1 MKETVLLFGGNS
13 FLAKAF
19 NEKYGA
25 QYKVK
30 NIYRNDPAR
39 DLNFDFE
46 TGDTEAITDELK
58 DNYKAI
64 LFFQGINPS
73 VGAKDIT
80 AEHFNKMLKINLV
93 TPALLVKNLADK
105 LADGALILFV
115 SSVAKKKGSYDPAYA
130 SAKAGLTGLMQS
142 LANAYP
148 TLRFNIISLGLIE
161 NSPVFKQMTPHFRQ
175 KHAVRMFNNSFV
187 KVDDVITVVSELI
200 NNQSINR
207 TDIEIDGGYT

>member
-1 MKETVLLFGGNS
+1 MKENVLLFGGNS
-13 FLAKAF
+13 FLATAF
-19 NEKYGA
+19 NEKFGA
-25 QYKVK
+25 RYNVK
-30 NIYRNDPAR
+30 NIYRNDPAQ

-46 TGDTEAITDELK
+46 TGDTDAIIDKLK

-73 VGAKDIT
+73 VGAKDLT
-80 AEHFNKMLKINLV
+80 SEHFNKMLKINLV
-93 TPALLVKNLADK
+93 TPALLVKNLAGK
-105 LADGALILFV
+105 LSEGALVLFV

-148 TLRFNIISLGLIE
+148 NLRFNIISLGLIE
-161 NSPVFKQMTPHFRQ
+161 NSPVFNQMTPDFRQ
-175 KHAVRMFNNSFV
+175 KHADRMYSNSFV
-187 KVDDVITVVSELI
+187 KVDDVITVVAELI

-207 TDIEIDGGYT
+207 TDIEIDGGYH